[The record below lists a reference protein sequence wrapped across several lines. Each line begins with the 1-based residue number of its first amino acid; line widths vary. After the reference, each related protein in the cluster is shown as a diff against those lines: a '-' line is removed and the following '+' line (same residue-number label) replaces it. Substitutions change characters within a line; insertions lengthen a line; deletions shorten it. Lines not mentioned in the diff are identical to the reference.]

1 MRWRRGW
8 SILKLIFN
16 LIRME
21 LTQSPLAK
29 ALEPML
35 ERIAATV
42 INANGPHNFTDRAF
56 FDATFLF
63 QSVAGDVMF
72 QLMQKEGMDK
82 DIRMDMAYKFG
93 AELRQLIKIYT
104 GKDMHQIA
112 ENLAKETEER
122 VKEYEHEEEMK
133 KRGL

>member
-1 MRWRRGW
+1 MNH
-8 SILKLIFN
+8 FN
-16 LIRME
+16 

-35 ERIAATV
+35 ERIFATV

-72 QLMQKEGMDK
+72 QLMQEEAMDK

-93 AELRQLIKIYT
+93 AELRQLIKVYT

-112 ENLAKETEER
+112 ENLAKEAEER

>member
-1 MRWRRGW
+1 M
-8 SILKLIFN
+8 N
-16 LIRME
+16 Q
-21 LTQSPLAK
+21 TQSPLAK

-35 ERIAATV
+35 ERIFATV

-72 QLMQKEGMDK
+72 QLMQNEAMDK
-82 DIRMDMAYKFG
+82 ESRMDMAEKFG
-93 AELRQLIKIYT
+93 IELRQLIKVYT
-104 GKDMHQIA
+104 GKDMHLIA
-112 ENLAKETEER
+112 EKLAQEAEQR

>member
-1 MRWRRGW
+1 
-8 SILKLIFN
+8 
-16 LIRME
+16 ME
-21 LTQSPLAK
+21 LNQSPLAK

-35 ERIAATV
+35 ERIFATV

-93 AELRQLIKIYT
+93 AELRQLIKVYT

-112 ENLAKETEER
+112 EMLAKEAEER

>member
-1 MRWRRGW
+1 
-8 SILKLIFN
+8 
-16 LIRME
+16 ME

-29 ALEPML
+29 ALEPIL
-35 ERIAATV
+35 ERIFATV

-63 QSVAGDVMF
+63 QSIAGDVMF
-72 QLMQKEGMDK
+72 QLMQHEEMDK
-82 DIRMDMAYKFG
+82 DVRMDMAEKFG
-93 AELRQLIKIYT
+93 LELRQLIKVYT

-112 ENLAKETEER
+112 EKLAKEAEER

-133 KRGL
+133 RRRL

>member
-1 MRWRRGW
+1 
-8 SILKLIFN
+8 
-16 LIRME
+16 ME
-21 LTQSPLAK
+21 QTQSPLAK

-35 ERIAATV
+35 ERIFATV
-42 INANGPHNFTDRAF
+42 INAQGPHNFTDRAF
-56 FDATFLF
+56 FDATYLF

-72 QLMQKEGMDK
+72 QLMQNEAMDK
-82 DIRMDMAYKFG
+82 ETRMDMADKFG
-93 AELRQLIKIYT
+93 KELRQLIKVYT

-112 ENLAKETEER
+112 EKLAQEAEQR

>member
-1 MRWRRGW
+1 MDQ
-8 SILKLIFN
+8 SN
-16 LIRME
+16 LN
-21 LTQSPLAK
+21 QSPLAK

-35 ERIAATV
+35 ERIFATV

-72 QLMQKEGMDK
+72 QLMQHEEMDK
-82 DIRMDMAYKFG
+82 DVRMDMAEKFG
-93 AELRQLIKIYT
+93 AELRQLIKVYT

-112 ENLAKETEER
+112 ENLAKEAEER

-133 KRGL
+133 RRGL